1 MSTSSRRPAKRPRT
15 NNDNVYHHSIPF
27 NDDIDVVFSRDNLTR
42 RVNDSVAN
50 TPAERIPQ
58 TSTSKTWN
66 AATSW
71 APQDDPE
78 FALDADGGLYNEAV
92 DGDIACE
99 VVQVPT
105 GPPKRSKVAK
115 RPNVVWMETHRQHY
129 LDEIMR
135 WEGRGDFMHSVSCPD
150 CASRKAATPGPAE
163 YRCVECFLPDLL
175 CSSCCVKRHRLHP
188 FHRIKKWTGTHFIK
202 TSLKDIGLKV
212 QLNHASL
219 FCESPIPC
227 HVQMRVLHVNGIH
240 DVAIQYCGC
249 SRTIPQHLQ
258 LLRRG
263 FYPATQLTVKTCA
276 TFELLSHLHILALT
290 SKASTYD
297 FYHALE
303 RMSESSGINRPSSR
317 YRALFRIIMQ
327 WRHLKMLKWAGRGN
341 DSTGVSGTQLGELA
355 IRCPSCPYPGINLP
369 TGWENAPPEM
379 KFLYMLFIC
388 MDANFRLKNQLVSN
402 YSQDPGLGNGWA
414 YMIPRVPYERY
425 VLSRANDEDIHT
437 CVGLQALAKANTK
450 YSKGLRYTG
459 VGGVVCGR
467 SEMVMPLGVGNLQKG
482 ERYPNMDY
490 IFGSVIRLFLLI
502 HLILISYDISCQWII
517 NLLKRHAEHWPP
529 EIQIPETVKLIPA
542 IPKLHEPSHSGS
554 DHQTFSFNTIPGVG
568 ETDGECIERLWGPH
582 NILGNATK
590 TQGPGSRQDVLDDHF
605 NFWNWEKYVG
615 FGRTLA
621 RKFKAAVA
629 LRNIQAE
636 GHRGLTEAL
645 DSDLVAKWDKMCV
658 EWESEG
664 FKKTKKNPYQ
674 TDGLELTEAQAKKEL
689 AEEEGRRLAAG
700 GVALHATGPSA
711 FLVMG
716 LDIEDTQ
723 RRVRRLAKDQFNLTL
738 TEKGTLAD
746 QRNQLTVRIR
756 AWERL
761 QAIYMPGLLQY
772 RTDLIARV
780 PTAADVSEYPEDA
793 ELWLPSKVSVEYRA
807 GVCIA
812 GLPDAEERLR
822 TAQCYDALE
831 NVRHILKIKSRMVH
845 FKNKNVRGQRDG
857 TRSRSVIDGVHER
870 ARAAAAKYRAA
881 RSAKMKLSGPGDWE
895 LVLQDLLDTDLR
907 SYQDPSRL
915 RVRQPR
921 KGTLEDDQMEVVE
934 DDVPDAEQEHLPDE
948 PDTAL
953 YNEPRTRRDGTGETR
968 RTLSWIWVTQS
979 RTPDAADETDDIL
992 RSEWA
997 KSRARALRAK
1007 EEVLLIKEEMRRTL
1021 EYLKHQVASW
1031 TARSTPAPTDSKELA
1046 EGRAGFARCQASL
1059 QEALHE
1065 HFITLWRAPLSVDDD
1080 NGGNNDGKADEDDN
1094 EGDDEELDED
1104 SRGYEANDNDDNC

>member
-1 MSTSSRRPAKRPRT
+1 
-15 NNDNVYHHSIPF
+15 
-27 NDDIDVVFSRDNLTR
+27 L
-42 RVNDSVAN
+42 
-50 TPAERIPQ
+50 Q
-58 TSTSKTWN
+58 
-66 AATSW
+66 
-71 APQDDPE
+71 
-78 FALDADGGLYNEAV
+78 
-92 DGDIACE
+92 
-99 VVQVPT
+99 
-105 GPPKRSKVAK
+105 
-115 RPNVVWMETHRQHY
+115 
-129 LDEIMR
+129 
-135 WEGRGDFMHSVSCPD
+135 
-150 CASRKAATPGPAE
+150 
-163 YRCVECFLPDLL
+163 
-175 CSSCCVKRHRLHP
+175 
-188 FHRIKKWTGTHFIK
+188 KWTGTHFIK

-212 QLNHASL
+212 QLNHAGL

-227 HVQMRVLHVNGIH
+227 HVQMRVLHTNGIH
-240 DVAIQYCGC
+240 EVAINYCGC
-249 SRTIPQHLQ
+249 SRAIPQHLQ

-276 TFELLSHLHILALT
+276 TFELLAHLHILALT

-297 FYHALE
+297 FYRALE

-317 YRALFRIIMQ
+317 YRALFRMIMQ

-341 DSTGVSGTQLGELA
+341 DSTGVSGTKLGELA
-355 IRCPSCPYPGINLP
+355 IRCPSCPYPDINLP
-369 TGWENAPPEM
+369 AGWADAPDEM

-414 YMIPRVPYERY
+414 YMIPRAPYERY

-490 IFGSVIRLFLLI
+490 IFGSVVRFFILL

-517 NLLKRHAEHWPP
+517 NLVKRHAEHWPP
-529 EIQIPETVKLIPA
+529 EIKIPESVKLIPA

-621 RKFKAAVA
+621 RKFKAAA
-629 LRNIQAE
+629 LE
-636 GHRGLTEAL
+636 G
-645 DSDLVAKWDKMCV
+645 DLVAKWEKMCV
-658 EWESEG
+658 EWEGEG

-674 TDGLELTEAQAKKEL
+674 TDGLELTEAQVKKDL
-689 AEEEGRRLAAG
+689 AEEESHRLAAG

-711 FLVMG
+711 FIVMG

-723 RRVRRLAKDQFNLTL
+723 Y
-738 TEKGTLAD
+738 
-746 QRNQLTVRIR
+746 
-756 AWERL
+756 RL

-780 PTAADVSEYPEDA
+780 PTAAEVSEYPEDA
-793 ELWLPSKVSVEYRA
+793 ELWLPSKLPVEYRA
-807 GVCIA
+807 GICIA
-812 GLPDAEERLR
+812 GLPDAEEKLR

-845 FKNKNVRGQRDG
+845 FKNKNIRGQRDG

-870 ARAAAAKYRAA
+870 ARAAATKYRAA
-881 RSAKMKLSGPGDWE
+881 RIAKMKLSGPGDWE
-895 LVLQDLLDTDLR
+895 LVLRELQDGDLR

-915 RVRQPR
+915 RVRQAR
-921 KGTLEDDQMEVVE
+921 KGTLEDDQMDVVQ
-934 DDVPDAEQEHLPDE
+934 DDASESGREHLPDE
-948 PDTAL
+948 SDTTL
-953 YNEPRTRRDGTGETR
+953 YNETRTRRDGTGETR

-1031 TARSTPAPTDSKELA
+1031 KARSTSVPTDSA
-1046 EGRAGFARCQASL
+1046 EVSEARAGFALCQASL
-1059 QEALHE
+1059 QHALHE
-1065 HFITLWRAPLSVDDD
+1065 HFIALWKAPLGAEDDDDDGNGNGNAGEDDDASDDEADDDPPAYDPNDDDD
-1080 NGGNNDGKADEDDN
+1080 N
-1094 EGDDEELDED
+1094 
-1104 SRGYEANDNDDNC
+1104 R

>member
-27 NDDIDVVFSRDNLTR
+27 NDDVDIVYSRDNLTR

-50 TPAERIPQ
+50 TPAARIPQ
-58 TSTSKTWN
+58 TTTNESWN

-78 FALDADGGLYNEAV
+78 FALDADGGLYNDAV

-99 VVQVPT
+99 IVQMAKA
-105 GPPKRSKVAK
+105 PPKRSKV
-115 RPNVVWMETHRQHY
+115 
-129 LDEIMR
+129 
-135 WEGRGDFMHSVSCPD
+135 S
-150 CASRKAATPGPAE
+150 
-163 YRCVECFLPDLL
+163 
-175 CSSCCVKRHRLHP
+175 
-188 FHRIKKWTGTHFIK
+188 
-202 TSLKDIGLKV
+202 
-212 QLNHASL
+212 
-219 FCESPIPC
+219 
-227 HVQMRVLHVNGIH
+227 
-240 DVAIQYCGC
+240 
-249 SRTIPQHLQ
+249 
-258 LLRRG
+258 
-263 FYPATQLTVKTCA
+263 
-276 TFELLSHLHILALT
+276 LLSHLHILALT

-297 FYHALE
+297 FYRALE
-303 RMSESSGINRPSSR
+303 RMSDSSGINRPSNR
-317 YRALFRIIMQ
+317 YRALFRMIMQ

-341 DSTGVSGTQLGELA
+341 DPTGVSGTKLGELA
-355 IRCPSCPYPGINLP
+355 IRCPSCPYPDINLP
-369 TGWENAPPEM
+369 TGWADAPNEM

-490 IFGSVIRLFLLI
+490 IFGSR
-502 HLILISYDISCQWII
+502 
-517 NLLKRHAEHWPP
+517 RTEHWPP
-529 EIQIPETVKLIPA
+529 EIQIPESIKLIPA

-645 DSDLVAKWDKMCV
+645 DSDLVAKWEKLCV

-674 TDGLELTEAQAKKEL
+674 TDGLELTEAQVKKEL

-780 PTAADVSEYPEDA
+780 PTAADDSEYPEDSK
-793 ELWLPSKVSVEYRA
+793 LWLPFNIPVEYRA
-807 GVCIA
+807 SVCIA
-812 GLPDAEERLR
+812 GLPNAEEKLR

-881 RSAKMKLSGPGDWE
+881 RSAKMNLSGPGDWE
-895 LVLQDLLDTDLR
+895 LILQELRDTDLR

-915 RVRQPR
+915 RVRQAR
-921 KGTLEDDQMEVVE
+921 KGTLEDDQMEVIE
-934 DDVPDAEQEHLPDE
+934 DDVLEAEQEHGPDE
-948 PDTAL
+948 SDTAL

-1031 TARSTPAPTDSKELA
+1031 TAHSTSASTESKGLA

-1059 QEALHE
+1059 QYALHE
-1065 HFITLWRAPLSVDDD
+1065 HFIALWQAPLGVDGD
-1080 NGGNNDGKADEDDN
+1080 NGGNNNENADEDDD
-1094 EGDDEELDED
+1094 EGDDEPEED
-1104 SRGYEANDNDDNC
+1104 PQAYDPNDNEDNH